1 MKHCFPRLFEA
12 GFLATIITFVCF
24 ASPVWA
30 KRKVLDRSVVTVN
43 DDIILSSDIAAF
55 RQKAKSKNF
64 QELFGG
70 LDAKKMENEDAI
82 LQLLIEEKI
91 IDQQVKKLELTASD
105 QEVER
110 HIRTILDRNG
120 ITQAQL
126 KARLKDLGTSFTD
139 YRDGIRRQL
148 ERRNLV
154 DREIKPMMEV
164 SDEELRHFMMR
175 SGGTSDPGHRYQIA
189 HILIA
194 TKGKKGEERAKKI
207 LNEALSNPAGFE
219 ELAKVSSDDQATAK
233 AGGDLGLFSIDSMV
247 KEFRDA
253 AKKTQPGKVYP
264 QVVKTAGGLH
274 IVKVLQTQ
282 ALSFSDLPEDKKAE
296 LRNQLMSQELEKKM
310 AMWLERKRNE
320 AHIRRSGEEK
330 RSGG

>member
-1 MKHCFPRLFEA
+1 MKHCLPLLSRISLI
-12 GFLATIITFVCF
+12 LVCLS
-24 ASPVWA
+24 SPAWA

-70 LDAKKMENEDAI
+70 LDAKKLENDDAV

-126 KARLKDLGTSFTD
+126 KARLKDLGTSFSD

-175 SGGTSDPGHRYQIA
+175 NGGSSDPGHRYQIA
-189 HILIA
+189 HILIT
-194 TKGKKGEERAKKI
+194 TKGKKGEERAKKV
-207 LNEALSNPAGFE
+207 LTEALANPAGFE
-219 ELAKVSSDDQATAK
+219 ELAKVSSDDQASAK

-253 AKKTQPGKVYP
+253 AKRTQPGKVYP
-264 QVVKTAGGLH
+264 QLVKTAGGFH
-274 IVKVLQTQ
+274 IVKVLKTE
-282 ALSFSDLPEDKKAE
+282 AISFSDLPEDKKAE

-310 AMWLERKRNE
+310 ALWLERKRNE
-320 AHIRRSGEEK
+320 AHIVRSGEGK
-330 RSGG
+330 RSGS